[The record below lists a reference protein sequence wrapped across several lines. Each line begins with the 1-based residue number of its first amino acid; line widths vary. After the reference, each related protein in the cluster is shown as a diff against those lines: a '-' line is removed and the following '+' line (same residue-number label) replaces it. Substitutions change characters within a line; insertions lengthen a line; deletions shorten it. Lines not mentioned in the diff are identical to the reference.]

1 MLVRSSK
8 TVDLAFAAG
17 LVSST
22 VDTLRD
28 FRSDHTWSQTY
39 KYICNVAV
47 LNDIKESIVESRTR
61 TRRQHPTRLQDSITF
76 ESTGHRESLSCSE
89 SMKVNVYFPILD
101 CILSEFE
108 RRFSNSNLDVM
119 KSLAA
124 CSPTSSH
131 FLDSLLLSSLASLY
145 DVNHEQLQ
153 NECLLARRTLL
164 FQEGTVLE
172 AYHQLLK
179 LQSAFPTLKTLFQLA
194 LTIAVSTAQC
204 ERSFSALTRI
214 KTHLRTSM
222 TDQRLADISL
232 LSIKRDVTLGS
243 SFLDDTIHEFEGT
256 DHNRTIV
263 LS

>member
-1 MLVRSSK
+1 M
-8 TVDLAFAAG
+8 
-17 LVSST
+17 
-22 VDTLRD
+22 
-28 FRSDHTWSQTY
+28 
-39 KYICNVAV
+39 
-47 LNDIKESIVESRTR
+47 NDIKESIVESRTR

-131 FLDSLLLSSLASLY
+131 FLDSSLLSSLASLY

-153 NECLLARRTLL
+153 NECLLAHRTISST
-164 FQEGTVLE
+164 F
-172 AYHQLLK
+172 
-179 LQSAFPTLKTLFQLA
+179 KTPIGIPNIENAVQLA

-232 LSIKRDVTLGS
+232 LSIERDVTLGS
-243 SFLDDTIHEFEGT
+243 SFLDDTICEFEGT